1 MAARKSRKNR
11 KGGSRK
17 NRTSGKSGKPASAKP
32 SGSAGGTETDL
43 SPRRSM
49 ESVMSMVTRL
59 AFPGGREGAAGGAD
73 ELSRL
78 GRAQEIIYDAWE
90 VRSRHDRISMAKEAL
105 ALSGLCAD
113 AWVILAEE
121 TGDIVEAREFYERAV
136 KAGTDAVELELG
148 PDAFTEHAGRFW
160 GILQT
165 RPYMRALEGLSDC
178 MWEMGEKGESVGIM
192 REMLRLNPNDNQG
205 VRSFLV
211 PRLFA
216 VGDLEGVEDIL
227 VKYAEPYFA
236 DWSWNTV
243 LFLFRRDGDSADAV
257 SAFNE
262 AFETNSFVP
271 GLLTGT
277 RQMPKSLPE
286 YYSPGSLEEAVV
298 YTFFNRRSWLSTKG
312 ALAWVSKRRKK

>member
-1 MAARKSRKNR
+1 
-11 KGGSRK
+11 
-17 NRTSGKSGKPASAKP
+17 
-32 SGSAGGTETDL
+32 
-43 SPRRSM
+43 M
-49 ESVMSMVTRL
+49 ESVMSTITRL
-59 AFPGGREGAAGGAD
+59 PFPADFEGPSGKAD
-73 ELSRL
+73 EISCL

-90 VRSRHDRISMAKEAL
+90 TRSRHDRISMAKEAL
-105 ALSGLCAD
+105 ALSSLCAD

-121 TGDIVEAREFYERAV
+121 TEDIAEAREFYERAV
-136 KAGTDAVELELG
+136 KAGTGAVELELG
-148 PDAFTEHAGRFW
+148 PDAFTEGAGRFW

-178 MWEMGEKGESVGIM
+178 MWETGEMDESIGIM

-205 VRSFLV
+205 IRSFLI

-227 VKYAEPYFA
+227 TKYAEPYFA
-236 DWSWNTV
+236 DWCWNTA
-243 LFLFRRDGDSADAV
+243 LFLFRRDGDSVDAV

-262 AFETNSFVP
+262 ASETNPFVP

-277 RQMPKSLPE
+277 RRMPESLPE
-286 YYSPGSLEEAVV
+286 YYSPGSLEEGVV

-312 ALAWVSKRRKK
+312 ALAWVSKRRRKKK